1 MSLMGDDNEFA
12 GISGYLAREDE
23 DDPEFVG
30 ISRFAPK
37 EYETRSPFVEGLK
50 GVVEGFTDPEETRRQ
65 RQAYWRGS
73 PLQGTNALS
82 LPGLGRAAVR
92 WMPGVGSV
100 TEAQMQGEVGEPTST
115 AGKVYGHVADTV
127 RTIGEFVLP
136 MAGASLAT
144 KAGVGTKAAAA
155 IANNP
160 IKYAMG
166 SQAIQEAKEGGF
178 EDPLGA
184 AANIGAAGVGAK
196 LGNVA
201 GARYGALGGSTAS
214 RVGKIAATEAGI
226 EAVSGVPAA
235 VVNSADLIAKAQS
248 GGWDSLAPEEKSQL
262 LAQVGASALASAL
275 GTAVGALSVRGKVG
289 GDAEALEQAASYGL
303 KNGEPIPQGAGTF
316 PRGIFSEADAPA
328 AQAAGAEYRIYDPS
342 DTLLIPLGIRKLVDA
357 SAKRGNPLN
366 TVDLAARWRDAGFP
380 EGWDMDRVEKALIT
394 RSELVRPQGTP
405 SRLTPQQRRQVETP
419 EFEKWF
425 GDWRGLKRGGWKKA
439 SKITENGEPMV
450 LYHGTDADFTRF
462 EERPKKNT
470 YYQDGELVPDND
482 IGFFFSRDRSDASGF
497 GPRVI
502 PVFLRIANP
511 KLMST
516 REYAREVRDAG
527 GGKALR
533 EQLAAR
539 GYDGVAI
546 SENPGHDAPK
556 HYIAFGPTQIKS
568 ATENIGTFD
577 ANNPDIHFSSDAE
590 ASPSSPGAQFAKKKP
605 GTVAPTAQPRPPRI
619 VNGVEYTPAWGDR
632 LAIEPIPSSVAP
644 SPDDAMGALAKAL
657 DKPVIRDKMPKG
669 AGGYYEPGTGKVAS
683 GGPRDFRVITHELA
697 HYLDDAVDLG
707 FRGGPLGLS
716 RSPAS
721 LLHQE
726 VVPEFSRHGSQPPP
740 NHPDPHGYLWHEGVA
755 EFLMAWAFN
764 PDQTRTL
771 APRMTQLFETKAP
784 APIRQALRTYGD
796 SIRRYVGAPAAS
808 RMAANVRT
816 FPEYL
821 NEKNDPRPTWQKFVE
836 GLADTMLDRNAPQY
850 RALRK
855 IMEDQG
861 ATPKEIRAALDQY
874 RSARQR
880 LYGVSGEVDETWR
893 SGLLLDPVDD
903 PGARAT
909 EGGIGWLFEPL
920 LSGGDLKRN
929 YDDALAVGLSRE
941 LKDRFVDIHAR
952 FDAAL
957 VRAQKRVAE
966 LTAQFNALDPDPN
979 NAAAAKMRKAL
990 AARIFLLNNT
1000 APAKINAQRRR
1011 AIESQ
1016 FGGGLEILA
1025 EHGMPDAALKD
1036 VATDPE
1042 RFARATGFADRYEQ
1056 FAHGA
1061 LAIMRKAGI
1070 IDDDTYDTLSAKPY
1084 MAMMRESEPYLQEKP
1099 DDSLLSVSHVPGT
1112 IQKLLHKAEGGRRQI
1127 VDPTIALMNFVD
1139 RAIVNSRKNEAMRL
1153 MVDQAIPKGRAGM
1166 YDGKARNLD
1175 KLAVRVKEPT
1185 DTSVTVFRNGKA
1197 EHWHVPADVHKAL
1210 RDVGLANTNSFYR
1223 AARKIGQFQKW
1234 WITHGATFMLR
1245 QLLRDPFTRN
1255 FASTVDSGIF
1265 DAIPLLGRITESE
1278 DAFGNKLTLRDRVRT
1293 YSDAELAA
1301 ARRAGIE
1308 QFGHHMT
1315 TKRSYAQAIADELA
1329 KMGADAGGA
1338 KFSLL
1343 NPVEVGKLAKG
1354 KLDDLARWSELT
1366 NRMAEFRAVFKDQVE
1381 KGVDPQDAAR
1391 EAAFQARDLMDFAV
1405 AGSWA
1410 KNVNDFVLF
1419 FNAAIR
1425 GTAKTVQTFKRDPR
1439 KAATKL
1445 LLYMLPLEAAAYAL
1459 NAMQG
1464 EEAIQEYNEFP
1475 DYRKDLFYMVRTGPS
1490 NWLVVPK
1497 PYELALASSAI
1508 RRAYQDAHGEPH
1520 AWEGFLGS
1528 ALQTLSPIGVQ
1539 ETVMPFAGLQP
1550 FAQAATNRDFFRD
1563 RYIIPPHE
1571 EGLRMEKRDTSR
1583 ASRLSKGVSDVFG
1596 NVGVELDPRMSDHV
1610 LRGLFSQYGDWA
1622 LELSNLGRTDRPR
1635 TFGDRVR
1642 TLTGS
1647 TASTPGPVSESM
1659 QALMKRAE
1667 REGETN
1673 VAKMRNFTRLRDRY
1687 YQAATPEERE
1697 KAGRQMENLAR
1708 RYLEIY
1714 ERRGTLKTIE

>member
-65 RQAYWRGS
+65 RQAYWQGSDWKDSTSARVTRGVLR
-73 PLQGTNALS
+73 PLPVA
-82 LPGLGRAAVR
+82 
-92 WMPGVGSV
+92 GSIS
-100 TEAQMQGEVGEPTST
+100 EAFFKDAVGEPQTG
-115 AGKVYGHVADTV
+115 AGKVAGTVADV
-127 RTIGEFVLP
+127 GRTIGEFVLP

-144 KAGVGTKAAAA
+144 KAGAGGRVASA

-201 GARYGALGGSTAS
+201 GARYGALGGGTAS

-275 GTAVGALSVRGKVG
+275 GTTVGALSLRARPAVKIRG
-289 GDAEALEQAASYGL
+289 GDGVREISKDGG
-303 KNGEPIPQGAGTF
+303 KTWEPIPQGAGTF
-316 PRGIFSEADAPA
+316 PRGIFAEADAVSTPKPPDA
-328 AQAAGAEYRIYDPS
+328 EPVAQAAPAGA
-342 DTLLIPLGIRKLVDA
+342 
-357 SAKRGNPLN
+357 
-366 TVDLAARWRDAGFP
+366 AA
-380 EGWDMDRVEKALIT
+380 
-394 RSELVRPQGTP
+394 
-405 SRLTPQQRRQVETP
+405 VETP
-419 EFEKWF
+419 
-425 GDWRGLKRGGWKKA
+425 D
-439 SKITENGEPMV
+439 
-450 LYHGTDADFTRF
+450 
-462 EERPKKNT
+462 
-470 YYQDGELVPDND
+470 
-482 IGFFFSRDRSDASGF
+482 
-497 GPRVI
+497 
-502 PVFLRIANP
+502 
-511 KLMST
+511 
-516 REYAREVRDAG
+516 
-527 GGKALR
+527 
-533 EQLAAR
+533 
-539 GYDGVAI
+539 
-546 SENPGHDAPK
+546 
-556 HYIAFGPTQIKS
+556 
-568 ATENIGTFD
+568 
-577 ANNPDIHFSSDAE
+577 
-590 ASPSSPGAQFAKKKP
+590 AQFAKKKP
-605 GTVAPTAQPRPPRI
+605 DTGTPTAQPRPPRI
-619 VNGVEYTPAWGDR
+619 VDGDEYHPQYGDR
-632 LAIEPIPSSVAP
+632 IAIDKIPSSVAP
-644 SPDDAMGALAKAL
+644 SPDDALGALTAAL
-657 DKPVIRDKMPKG
+657 DTRVFKDKMPKG
-669 AGGYYEPGTGKVAS
+669 TAGYYEPGTGKKAS
-683 GGPRDFRVITHELA
+683 GGPRNFPVLTHELA
-697 HYLDDAVDLG
+697 HYMDDLVDFGQRTPGQLAPA
-707 FRGGPLGLS
+707 RNSPLW
-716 RSPAS
+716 
-721 LLHQE
+721 QE
-726 VVPEFSRHGSQPPP
+726 VVPEFARHGSTPPQG
-740 NHPDPHGYLWHEGVA
+740 HPDPDTYLWHEGVA

-771 APRMTQLFETKAP
+771 APRMTRLFETKAS

-796 SIRRYVGAPAAS
+796 SIRRFMGAPKAS
-808 RMAANVRT
+808 RMAANVKK
-816 FPEYL
+816 FYEYL
-821 NEKNDPRPTWQKFVE
+821 DEKNDPRPTWQKFVE
-836 GLADTMLDRNAPQY
+836 GLQDTMLDRNSVEY
-850 RALRK
+850 RTLRQ
-855 IMEDQG
+855 ILDAQG
-861 ATPKEIRAALDQY
+861 ATQLEKEAAVRAY

-880 LYGVSGEVDETWR
+880 LYGVSGEVDETWQ
-893 SGLLLDPVDD
+893 SGLLLDPVDN

-941 LKDRFVDIHAR
+941 LKDRFVDIHKT

-957 VRAQKRVAE
+957 VRAQQRIAKYTAE
-966 LTAQFNALDPDPN
+966 FNALDPNPAN
-979 NAAAAKMRKAL
+979 VEAAKRRKVL
-990 AARIFLLNNT
+990 AGKIFNLTNT

-1016 FGGGLEILA
+1016 FGGGLDILA
-1025 EHGMPDAALKD
+1025 EGGMPDAALRD

-1042 RFARATGFADRYEQ
+1042 RFARATEFADRYEK

-1061 LAIMRKAGI
+1061 LAIMRKSGI
-1070 IDDDTYDTLSAKPY
+1070 IDEDTYNALSAKPY
-1084 MAMMRESEPYLQEKP
+1084 MAMMRESEPYLLEKT
-1099 DDSLLSVSHVPGT
+1099 DESLLSVSHVPGT
-1112 IQKLLHKAEGGRRQI
+1112 IQKLLHKAEGGRRRI

-1153 MVDQAIPKGRAGM
+1153 LVDQAIPKGRIGM

-1197 EHWHVPADVHKAL
+1197 EHWNVPPDVHKAL
-1210 RDVGLANTNSFYR
+1210 KDVGLANTNSFYR
-1223 AARKIGQFQKW
+1223 AARKIGQLQKW

-1459 NAMQG
+1459 NAAQG

-1475 DYRKDLFYMVRTGPS
+1475 DYRKDLFYMIRTGPS

-1497 PYELALASSAI
+1497 PYELALASSAM

-1596 NVGVELDPRMSDHV
+1596 KVGVELDPRMSDHV

-1687 YQAATPEERE
+1687 YQTATPEERE

>member
-201 GARYGALGGSTAS
+201 GARYGALGGGTAS

-275 GTAVGALSVRGKVG
+275 GTTVGALSPKAKPAVEIRG
-289 GDAEALEQAASYGL
+289 GDGVREISKDGG
-303 KNGEPIPQGAGTF
+303 KTWEPIPQGAGTF
-316 PRGIFSEADAPA
+316 PRGIFAEADAAPTPKA
-328 AQAAGAEYRIYDPS
+328 PDAEPITQAAPVNARQAQQ
-342 DTLLIPLGIRKLVDA
+342 IR
-357 SAKRGNPLN
+357 SPQ
-366 TVDLAARWRDAGFP
+366 F
-380 EGWDMDRVEKALIT
+380 KA
-394 RSELVRPQGTP
+394 
-405 SRLTPQQRRQVETP
+405 
-419 EFEKWF
+419 WF
-425 GDWRGLKRGGWKKA
+425 GDWEADPASSSKA
-439 SKITENGEPMV
+439 VDESGSPKV
-450 LYHGTDADFTRF
+450 YYHGTSRS
-462 EERPKKNT
+462 
-470 YYQDGELVPDND
+470 
-482 IGFFFSRDRSDASGF
+482 GFDYFDTDASEYGLF
-497 GPRVI
+497 GTGTYFTDNPTVGSEYSSKGKGDAAGVY
-502 PVFLRIANP
+502 PVFLNVKNPMDMDAPANADAWRRAFPDYNLQGRSNADFFNDIATT
-511 KLMST
+511 LAQ
-516 REYAREVRDAG
+516 EEVPRYEAAEMIQSAIRDMGHDGITHIG
-527 GGKALR
+527 GIYKSKS
-533 EQLAAR
+533 
-539 GYDGVAI
+539 GVKHRVFIAFDPSQVKSAI
-546 SENPGHDAPK
+546 SNRGGFD
-556 HYIAFGPTQIKS
+556 PTDWSIQ
-568 ATENIGTFD
+568 
-577 ANNPDIHFSSDAE
+577 
-590 ASPSSPGAQFAKKKP
+590 ASPSSPATQFAKKKP
-605 GTVAPTAQPRPPRI
+605 GTGAPTAQPRPPRI
-619 VNGVEYTPAWGDR
+619 VNGIEYHPAWGDR
-632 LAIEPIPSSVAP
+632 LTIEPIQGSVAP
-644 SPDDAMGALAKAL
+644 SPDDAMAALAKAL
-657 DKPVIRDKMPKG
+657 DKPVIRDKMPRG
-669 AGGYYEPGTGKVAS
+669 VAGYYEPGTGKVAA
-683 GGPRDFRVITHELA
+683 GGPRDFRAITHELS
-697 HYLDDAVDLG
+697 HYMDDLVDFGQRTPGQLAPA
-707 FRGGPLGLS
+707 RNSPLW
-716 RSPAS
+716 
-721 LLHQE
+721 QE
-726 VVPEFSRHGSQPPP
+726 VVPEFARHGSTPPQG
-740 NHPDPHGYLWHEGVA
+740 HPDPDTYLWHEGVA

-796 SIRRYVGAPAAS
+796 SIRRYVGAPAAA

-821 NEKNDPRPTWQKFVE
+821 DEKNDPRPTWQKFVE
-836 GLADTMLDRNAPQY
+836 GLQDTMLDRNAPQY

-855 IMEDQG
+855 IMEEQG

-880 LYGVSGEVDETWR
+880 LYGVSGEVDETWQ

-909 EGGIGWLFEPL
+909 KGGIGWLFEPL
-920 LSGGDLKRN
+920 MYGGDLKRN

-941 LKDRFVDIHAR
+941 LKDRFADIHAR
-952 FDAAL
+952 FDSAL
-957 VRAQKRVAE
+957 VRVQKRIQKYTAE
-966 LTAQFNALDPDPN
+966 FNALDPNPA
-979 NAAAAKMRKAL
+979 NAEAAKRRKAL
-990 AARIFLLNNT
+990 AAKIYNLTHT

-1036 VATDPE
+1036 VATDPV
-1042 RFARATGFADRYEQ
+1042 RFARAAAFADRYEQ

-1070 IDDDTYDTLSAKPY
+1070 IDDDTYDTLVAKPY
-1084 MAMMRESEPYLQEKP
+1084 MAMMRESEPYLHEKT
-1099 DDSLLSVSHVPGT
+1099 DESLLSVSHVPGT
-1112 IQKLLHKAEGGRRQI
+1112 IQKLLHKAEGGRRRI

-1153 MVDQAIPKGRAGM
+1153 LVDQAIPKGRIGM
-1166 YDGKARNLD
+1166 YDGKAKNLD
-1175 KLAVRVKEPT
+1175 KLAVRVKSPT
-1185 DTSVTVFRNGKA
+1185 DTSVTVYRNGKA
-1197 EHWHVPADVHKAL
+1197 EHWSVPPDVYKAL
-1210 RDVGLANTNSFYR
+1210 KDVGLANTNSFYR

-1315 TKRSYAQAIADELA
+1315 TKRSYAQAINDELA

-1338 KFSLL
+1338 KFSML
-1343 NPVEVGKLAKG
+1343 NPKEVGRLAKG
-1354 KLDDLARWSELT
+1354 KLDDLAKWSELT

-1459 NAMQG
+1459 NAAQG

-1475 DYRKDLFYMVRTGPS
+1475 DYRKDLFYMIRTGPS

-1497 PYELALASSAI
+1497 PYELALASSAM

-1596 NVGVELDPRMSDHV
+1596 KVGVELDPRMSDHV

-1647 TASTPGPVSESM
+1647 TASTPGPMSESM